1 MHGPPLPCS
10 GHRPGLLDAGRA
22 LYLRHTPSLG
32 RLNHRADPP
41 RANSRG
47 PAPAHHAGCPRPS
60 PVSRTLRR
68 NGHVARP
75 SVVRPQAPPWRRL
88 HPDSRPGDF
97 SGENPETSAYPSTDS
112 VFARFGTV
120 SVPTHRQA
128 LAGLSWLSFSPP
140 AVSAGR
146 RVRPRTRSPASL
158 RTSSPRRHGLNEV
171 RDPEPPAADYAA
183 PEHGSDYRLTASGTT
198 TPTQPN
204 RAESERVQV
213 APVPRVGAC
222 GDVDRLHRIE
232 AADCSLG

>member
-97 SGENPETSAYPSTDS
+97 SGENPEASAYPSTDS
-112 VFARFGTV
+112 VVARFGTV
-120 SVPTHRQA
+120 SVPTYRQA

-146 RVRPRTRSPASL
+146 RVRSRPRSLASL
-158 RTSSPRRHGLNEV
+158 RTSSPRRNGLNGV
-171 RDPEPPAADYAA
+171 AAQRAA
-183 PEHGSDYRLTASGTT
+183 PRTPRGGLRSGPEHCSSPPPHRFRYDDSDAAQQGRIGTCPGRPGSTRGSVRG
-198 TPTQPN
+198 
-204 RAESERVQV
+204 R
-213 APVPRVGAC
+213 
-222 GDVDRLHRIE
+222 
-232 AADCSLG
+232 

>member
-1 MHGPPLPCS
+1 MDTFLHGPPLPCS

-41 RANSRG
+41 RANSRD

-112 VFARFGTV
+112 VVARFGTV

-146 RVRPRTRSPASL
+146 RAWSRPVARIAADELPTAARVERSAS
-158 RTSSPRRHGLNEV
+158 SKEPH
-171 RDPEPPAADYAA
+171 PEPPAADYAA
-183 PEHGSDYRLTASGTT
+183 SEHGSDRRLTASGAT

-204 RAESERVQV
+204 RAKSERVQV
-213 APVPRVGAC
+213 APVPRV
-222 GDVDRLHRIE
+222 
-232 AADCSLG
+232 

>member
-112 VFARFGTV
+112 VLAQFGTV

-146 RVRPRTRSPASL
+146 RVRSRPRSLASL

-171 RDPEPPAADYAA
+171 QAPKSRTPNPPRRITRHQSMALIAAS
-183 PEHGSDYRLTASGTT
+183 PLQVRRLRRS
-198 TPTQPN
+198 PTRPSRSVSRSPRFHACE
-204 RAESERVQV
+204 RA
-213 APVPRVGAC
+213 GALTVC
-222 GDVDRLHRIE
+222 IG
-232 AADCSLG
+232 